1 MLKRGHGVQGFPLSQ
16 RPLLNEMKKVL
27 SEIQDATFANQ
38 WIEENRTGRP
48 FYNQVKADELKHPIV
63 NTGKTLR
70 TMMKLEGDK

>member
-1 MLKRGHGVQGFPLSQ
+1 
-16 RPLLNEMKKVL
+16 MKIKKPFNL
-27 SEIQDATFANQ
+27 NQ

-63 NTGKTLR
+63 NTGKILR